1 MKRLYIGPKRV
12 AIENCNFFDGAIT
25 LFDEVATFEYWNPDN
40 NQREIDIY
48 NEKLAQ
54 LDFPAEIMAYNPK
67 LVSQCIFPENVYQ
80 ICKNSDELLNIL
92 DDKIQTRS
100 FIKSLVPMLDYCIVK
115 GKEFDSHKLCTISKD
130 LVVQSAIGSGG
141 SRTFMCN
148 QENYARILKRLSPD
162 EDYSVSAYQY
172 NNVPYNIHCM
182 IGSNQIVLF
191 LPSCQEFEIS
201 DILEYIG
208 NNFETSISIHAEN
221 KLREYS
227 IKICEQL
234 QKTEYRGV
242 LGIDYIYANGELYFI
257 EINPRFQGSTRQLDN
272 ILKRNGLPSIFDYN
286 YRAFTGKELPEV
298 SVEWNKSV
306 VN

>member
-115 GKEFDSHKLCTISKD
+115 
-130 LVVQSAIGSGG
+130 
-141 SRTFMCN
+141 
-148 QENYARILKRLSPD
+148 
-162 EDYSVSAYQY
+162 
-172 NNVPYNIHCM
+172 
-182 IGSNQIVLF
+182 
-191 LPSCQEFEIS
+191 
-201 DILEYIG
+201 
-208 NNFETSISIHAEN
+208 
-221 KLREYS
+221 
-227 IKICEQL
+227 
-234 QKTEYRGV
+234 
-242 LGIDYIYANGELYFI
+242 
-257 EINPRFQGSTRQLDN
+257 
-272 ILKRNGLPSIFDYN
+272 
-286 YRAFTGKELPEV
+286 
-298 SVEWNKSV
+298 
-306 VN
+306 

>member
-1 MKRLYIGPKRV
+1 
-12 AIENCNFFDGAIT
+12 
-25 LFDEVATFEYWNPDN
+25 
-40 NQREIDIY
+40 
-48 NEKLAQ
+48 
-54 LDFPAEIMAYNPK
+54 MAYNPK

-115 GKEFDSHKLCTISKD
+115 GKEFDYHKLCTISKD

-191 LPSCQEFEIS
+191 YHHVRNLKYQIYWN
-201 DILEYIG
+201 I
-208 NNFETSISIHAEN
+208 
-221 KLREYS
+221 
-227 IKICEQL
+227 
-234 QKTEYRGV
+234 
-242 LGIDYIYANGELYFI
+242 LGIILKLQFQFMLK
-257 EINPRFQGSTRQLDN
+257 INLEN
-272 ILKRNGLPSIFDYN
+272 ILLRYVSSYKKQDI
-286 YRAFTGKELPEV
+286 EV
-298 SVEWNKSV
+298 C
-306 VN
+306 